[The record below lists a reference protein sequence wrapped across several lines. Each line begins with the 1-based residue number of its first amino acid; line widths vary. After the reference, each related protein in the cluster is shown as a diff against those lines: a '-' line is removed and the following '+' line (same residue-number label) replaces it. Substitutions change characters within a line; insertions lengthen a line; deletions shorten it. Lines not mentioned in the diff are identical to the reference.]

1 MTKDYFIE
9 LSEYNIWANNAV
21 CNWLEKISD
30 EQWRQPVV
38 SSFNSIYE
46 TILHVASA
54 EELSMARLKRYSKP
68 EVLTKTFKG
77 SKKDLIKVWKEISL
91 GIKKF
96 IEDMPDDLL
105 QQKLSF
111 KNTKGIEYNLPY
123 YQLLAHI
130 VNHSAYHRGQVVTML
145 RQVGYTDITSI
156 DMITYFRIK
165 NDMPVEMVNN

>member
-9 LSEYNIWANNAV
+9 LSEYNIWANNTV

-54 EELSMARLKRYSKP
+54 EELLVARLKRYSKL

-156 DMITYFRIK
+156 DMVTYFRVK
-165 NDMPVEMVNN
+165 SDMPVEMVNN